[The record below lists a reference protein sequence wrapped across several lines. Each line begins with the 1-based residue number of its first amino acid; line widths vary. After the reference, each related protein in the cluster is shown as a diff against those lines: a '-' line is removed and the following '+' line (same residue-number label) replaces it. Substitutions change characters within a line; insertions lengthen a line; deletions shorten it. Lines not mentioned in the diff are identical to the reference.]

1 MKGTRIMNL
10 MESFLTA
17 MDSLRANKLRS
28 VLTMLGVIIGVA
40 AVIALLAIGNGVT
53 ASVTDEIQAIG
64 TNILSISTNFD
75 NSDGYPTLS
84 NDDVEALSDPLN
96 VPSVAQVSATM
107 GGTQEVVA
115 GGESL
120 RTSVVGVTPNYFAV
134 NNLEE
139 LESGD
144 SLTEADQ
151 ETRARVAVLGSDAAA
166 DLFPNSFPIGQSV
179 RINGVSYEVVGVL
192 VPSGSDFGSGD
203 SDIYIPLSTAQAR
216 LYTERTRTGQRAV
229 NNIVAQAVS
238 EEQTDAA
245 IEQITETLRREHGI
259 IYAAD
264 DDFQIFSQADL
275 LETFSTI
282 TATLTAFLG
291 SIAGISLL
299 VGGIGIMNIM
309 LVSVTER
316 TREIG
321 IRKAVGAL
329 KRDIL
334 AQFLLESMVL
344 SVVGGLLG
352 IALGWAVALVA
363 GLALD
368 VTTVVDA
375 GTIALSTGFAAAVG
389 LVFGIYPAWRAA
401 GLRPIEALRYE

>member
-1 MKGTRIMNL
+1 MNL
-10 MESFLTA
+10 AESFLTA
-17 MDSLRANKLRS
+17 LDSLRANKLRS

-53 ASVTDEIQAIG
+53 ASVTGEIQAIG
-64 TNILSISTNFD
+64 TNLVSISTDFD
-75 NSDGYPTLS
+75 NSDGYQTLS
-84 NDDVEALSDPLN
+84 VDDVVALSDPLN
-96 VPSVAQVSATM
+96 APSVSEVSAVV
-107 GGTQEVVA
+107 GGTQDVVA

-120 RTSVVGVTPNYFAV
+120 RTSVSGVTPNYFAV
-134 NNLEE
+134 NNLNEF
-139 LESGD
+139 ESGD
-144 SLTEADQ
+144 GLTEADN
-151 ETRARVAVLGSDAAA
+151 ETKARVAVMGSDAAA
-166 DLFPNSFPIGQSV
+166 DLFPNSFPIGQAI
-179 RINGVSYEVVGVL
+179 RINGVSYQVVGVL
-192 VPSGSDFGSGD
+192 TPSGSGFGSGD
-203 SDIYIPLSTAQAR
+203 GDIYIPLSTAQAR
-216 LYTERTRTGQRAV
+216 LYTQRTRTGERAV
-229 NNIVAQAVS
+229 NQIVVQAAS
-238 EEQTDAA
+238 EAETDAA

-275 LETFSTI
+275 LETFSAI

-344 SVVGGLLG
+344 SVLGGLLG
-352 IALGWAVALVA
+352 ITLGWAVALVA
-363 GLALD
+363 GYALD

>member
-1 MKGTRIMNL
+1 MNL
-10 MESFLTA
+10 AESFLTA
-17 MDSLRANKLRS
+17 LDSLRANKLRS

-53 ASVTDEIQAIG
+53 ASVTGEIQSIG
-64 TNILSISTNFD
+64 TNLVSISTDFD
-75 NSDGYPTLS
+75 NSDGYQTLS
-84 NDDVEALSDPLN
+84 VNDAAALSDPLN
-96 VPSVAQVSATM
+96 APSVSEVSAVV
-107 GGTQEVVA
+107 GGTQDVVA

-120 RTSVVGVTPNYFAV
+120 RTSVSGVTPNYFTV
-134 NNLEE
+134 NNLNEF
-139 LESGD
+139 ESGD
-144 SLTEADQ
+144 GLTEADD
-151 ETRARVAVLGSDAAA
+151 ETKARVAVMGADAAA
-166 DLFPNSFPIGQSV
+166 DLFPNSFPIGQSI

-192 VPSGSDFGSGD
+192 TPSGSDFGSGD
-203 SDIYIPLSTAQAR
+203 GDIYIPLSTAQAR
-216 LYTERTRTGQRAV
+216 LYTQRTRTGERAV
-229 NNIVAQAVS
+229 NQIVVQAAS
-238 EEQTDAA
+238 EAETDAA
-245 IEQITETLRREHGI
+245 IEQITETLRREHGV

-275 LETFSTI
+275 LETFNTI

-352 IALGWAVALVA
+352 IALGWGVALIA

-375 GTIALSTGFAAAVG
+375 GTIVLSTGFAAAVG

>member
-1 MKGTRIMNL
+1 MNIW
-10 MESFLTA
+10 ESFLTA
-17 MDSLRANKLRS
+17 LDSLRANKLRS

-40 AVIALLAIGNGVT
+40 AVIALLSIGNGVT
-53 ASVTDEIQAIG
+53 ASVTSEIQAIG
-64 TNILSISTNFD
+64 TNLLSISTDFD
-75 NSDGYPTLS
+75 NSDGFQTLS
-84 NDDVEALSDPLN
+84 ARDVAALSDPLN
-96 VPSVAQVSATM
+96 VPAVSQVSAVV
-107 GGTQEVVA
+107 GGMQEVIA
-115 GGESL
+115 GSQSL
-120 RTSVVGVTPNYFAV
+120 RTTVSGVTPNFFEV
-134 NNLEE
+134 NNRNEF
-139 LESGD
+139 ESGD
-144 SLTEADQ
+144 GLTAADE
-151 ETRARVAVLGSDAAA
+151 ETRARVAVIGSDAATS
-166 DLFPNSFPIGQSV
+166 LFPNSFPIGQSV

-192 VPSGSDFGSGD
+192 AASGSNFGSGN
-203 SDIYIPLSTAQAR
+203 SDVYVPLSTALTR
-216 LYTERTRTGQRAV
+216 LYTDRTRTGERAV
-229 NNIVAQAVS
+229 NQIIAQAAS
-238 EEQTDAA
+238 ETQTDAA
-245 IEQITETLRREHGI
+245 IVQITETLRREHGI
-259 IYAAD
+259 VYAAD

-275 LETFSTI
+275 LQTFNTI

-321 IRKAVGAL
+321 IRKAVGAM

-344 SVVGGLLG
+344 SVLGGLLG
-352 IALGWAVALVA
+352 IALGWSIAQIAS
-363 GLALD
+363 LALD

-375 GTIALSTGFAAAVG
+375 GTILLSTGFAAAVG

>member
-1 MKGTRIMNL
+1 MNL
-10 MESFLTA
+10 AESFLTA
-17 MDSLRANKLRS
+17 LDSLRANKLRS

-53 ASVTDEIQAIG
+53 ASVTGEIQAIG
-64 TNILSISTNFD
+64 TNLVSISTDFD
-75 NSDGYPTLS
+75 NSDGYQTLS
-84 NDDVEALSDPLN
+84 VDDVEVLSDPLN
-96 VPSVAQVSATM
+96 APSVSQVSAVV
-107 GGTQEVVA
+107 GGTQDVVA

-120 RTSVVGVTPNYFAV
+120 RTSVSGVTPNYFEV
-134 NNLEE
+134 NNLNEF
-139 LESGD
+139 ESGD
-144 SLTEADQ
+144 GLTEADN
-151 ETRARVAVLGSDAAA
+151 ETKARVAVMGADAAA
-166 DLFPNSFPIGQSV
+166 DLFPNSFPIGESI

-203 SDIYIPLSTAQAR
+203 GDIYIPLNTAQAR
-216 LYTERTRTGQRAV
+216 LYTQRTRTGERAV
-229 NNIVAQAVS
+229 NQIVVQAVS
-238 EEQTDAA
+238 EEETDAA
-245 IEQITETLRREHGI
+245 IEQISEMLRREHGI

-275 LETFSTI
+275 LETFSAI

-344 SVVGGLLG
+344 SVLGGLLG
-352 IALGWAVALVA
+352 IALGWGVALIA
-363 GLALD
+363 GYALD

>member
-1 MKGTRIMNL
+1 MNL

-53 ASVTDEIQAIG
+53 ASVTDQIQSIG
-64 TNILSISTNFD
+64 TNLLSISTDFD
-75 NSDGYPTLS
+75 NSDGYTALS
-84 NDDVEALSDPLN
+84 NEDVEALSDPLN
-96 VPSVAQVSATM
+96 VPSVAQVSATI

-120 RTSVVGVTPNYFAV
+120 RTSVVGVTPNFFVV
-134 NNLEE
+134 NNLNEF
-139 LESGD
+139 ESGD
-144 SLTEADQ
+144 GLTAGDQ
-151 ETRARVAVLGSDAAA
+151 ETRARVAVLGADAAA
-166 DLFPNSFPIGQSV
+166 TLFPNSFPIGESV

-192 VPSGSDFGSGD
+192 TPSGSDFGSGD

-216 LYTERTRTGQRAV
+216 LYTTRTRTGQRAV
-229 NNIVAQAVS
+229 NSIIAQAVS
-238 EEQTDAA
+238 EEETDAA

-259 IYAAD
+259 VYTSD
-264 DDFQIFSQADL
+264 DDFEIFSQADL

-352 IALGWAVALVA
+352 IALGWGVALIA
-363 GLALD
+363 GYALD